1 MEYDFRS
8 AVTTLYRQSPN
19 AFSVTAED
27 PVMAPRLLR
36 ISRILTLS
44 DSNFMGA
51 KCQASDAKS
60 IGNALRRHLRPDA
73 D

>member
-1 MEYDFRS
+1 MFLEDGNFPRFWDLFWGFSTTGQERLARGDADMEYDFRS

-36 ISRILTLS
+36 ISRI
-44 DSNFMGA
+44 
-51 KCQASDAKS
+51 
-60 IGNALRRHLRPDA
+60 P
-73 D
+73 